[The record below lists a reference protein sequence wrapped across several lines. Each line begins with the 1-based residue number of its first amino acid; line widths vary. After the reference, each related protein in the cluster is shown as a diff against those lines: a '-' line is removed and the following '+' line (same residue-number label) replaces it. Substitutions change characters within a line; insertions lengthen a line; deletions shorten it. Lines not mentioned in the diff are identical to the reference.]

1 MKKVLL
7 NIIITI
13 LTIILL
19 ILIYGFIQLN
29 ILKKDY
35 LNFFGYT
42 YFQTQTGSMSGT
54 IEIDDIV
61 IVKLGN
67 NVKENDIITY
77 KKDGYFITHRYIRT
91 EGDKIIAKGDSN
103 NKEDEPIE
111 KDTIVGKVQFI
122 IKNVRVWKKVFSDI
136 RVIIPL
142 IVTVILLGII
152 IVYKERK

>member
-152 IVYKERK
+152 IVYKERN